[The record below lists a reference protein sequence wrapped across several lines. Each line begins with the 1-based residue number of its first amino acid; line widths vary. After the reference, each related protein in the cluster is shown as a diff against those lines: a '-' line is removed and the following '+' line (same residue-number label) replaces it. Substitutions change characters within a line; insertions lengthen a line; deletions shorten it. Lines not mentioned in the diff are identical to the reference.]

1 LYTILQQRLLMIQQ
15 QNIAPLLKQNRIGLE
30 KESLRVNAAGRIST
44 QNHPPSLGSALTHP
58 YITTDYSES
67 LLELVTPPCNSVQDA
82 LDYLYDIEAFVH
94 HQLHQQLNDEF
105 LWGNSMP
112 CVLNGEKDIRIAHY
126 GSSNAGRMKHIYRQ
140 GLAWRYGKIMQVI
153 AGVHFNYSLARA
165 FWSAWYDLEQ
175 LSDTSL
181 QSFIN
186 EQYMAMTRNIQ
197 RYGWLIP
204 YLFGSSPAV
213 CRTFLAGLEPPPN
226 MRCLDN
232 YTLFEPEG
240 TSLRM
245 GDIGYT
251 NRKESKVGIKANYN
265 SLEKYTASL
274 ERAIS
279 TPCPNYEAMGVQDE
293 HGEYRQLNAHILQ
306 IENEYYSSVRPKQ
319 VLQGLERPIDA
330 LRKRGIEYVELRSVD
345 ISPFHPAGLTYQ
357 QLCFLEVFMIFCAL
371 QDSPKL
377 TKAEQDEIDSNQSLV
392 AHRGRLAGLRL
403 LHHGEIRSLKGW
415 GNELMQAMLSVA
427 DVLDGIDQRNDYRQA
442 VQQMV
447 RLVDSPDA
455 TPSAHVLQTMR
466 HNQESF
472 FAFAK
477 HLSLQHQQWFLERGL
492 SQERDHFFS
501 ELAQSSLQ
509 RQQQQEAETQI
520 PFADFL
526 ANYFAGHSR

>member
-1 LYTILQQRLLMIQQ
+1 
-15 QNIAPLLKQNRIGLE
+15 
-30 KESLRVNAAGRIST
+30 
-44 QNHPPSLGSALTHP
+44 
-58 YITTDYSES
+58 
-67 LLELVTPPCNSVQDA
+67 
-82 LDYLYDIEAFVH
+82 
-94 HQLHQQLNDEF
+94 
-105 LWGNSMP
+105 
-112 CVLNGEKDIRIAHY
+112 
-126 GSSNAGRMKHIYRQ
+126 
-140 GLAWRYGKIMQVI
+140 
-153 AGVHFNYSLARA
+153 
-165 FWSAWYDLEQ
+165 
-175 LSDTSL
+175 
-181 QSFIN
+181 
-186 EQYMAMTRNIQ
+186 
-197 RYGWLIP
+197 
-204 YLFGSSPAV
+204 
-213 CRTFLAGLEPPPN
+213 
-226 MRCLDN
+226 
-232 YTLFEPEG
+232 
-240 TSLRM
+240 
-245 GDIGYT
+245 
-251 NRKESKVGIKANYN
+251 
-265 SLEKYTASL
+265 
-274 ERAIS
+274 
-279 TPCPNYEAMGVQDE
+279 
-293 HGEYRQLNAHILQ
+293 
-306 IENEYYSSVRPKQ
+306 EYYSSVRPKQ

-477 HLSLQHQQWFLERGL
+477 RLSLQHQQWFLARGL